1 MPDLAEFQLLCGR
14 LEHHEV
20 SPAEFIE
27 QCTRAMAEAI
37 DCSRAGIWL
46 FEKEGDDRVLRCLGI
61 YDRGANRMTRVPDEV
76 RHLVGAY
83 FEALEQT
90 GHVVAVDALTHP
102 STAGLFSQ
110 HANVNDVRSLLAAA
124 FSVNG
129 RLFGAFTCSNT
140 REPMNWTR
148 AQLAT
153 LKRMGARA
161 SLALARPTH
170 ASAFTLPVPHP
181 AQRVSDGSEAS

>member
-14 LEHHEV
+14 LEHHEL
-20 SPAEFIE
+20 SPGEFVE

-37 DCSRAGIWL
+37 GCSRAGIWL
-46 FEKEGDDRVLRCLGI
+46 FEKEGEDRLLRCLGI
-61 YDRGANRMTRVPDEV
+61 YDRIADRMTRVPDEV

-83 FEALEQT
+83 FEALEKA
-90 GHVVAVDALTHP
+90 GHVVAVDAVTHP
-102 STAGLFSQ
+102 ATAGLFSQ
-110 HANVNDVRSLLAAA
+110 HANPNAVRSLLAAA

-161 SLALARPTH
+161 SLALAGPAQ
-170 ASAFTLPVPHP
+170 ASSFTLPAPHP
-181 AQRVSDGSEAS
+181 AQRESD